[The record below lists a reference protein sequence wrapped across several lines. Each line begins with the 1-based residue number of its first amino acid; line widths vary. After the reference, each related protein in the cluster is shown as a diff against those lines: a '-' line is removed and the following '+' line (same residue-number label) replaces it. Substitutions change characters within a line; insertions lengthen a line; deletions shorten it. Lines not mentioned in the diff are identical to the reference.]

1 MGIFDSIFGSGNSNQ
16 KSTTTFQPS
25 KQQSQVMNMAMP
37 YLTDFAQQGVKLP
50 TATGIADFNPT
61 QLAAQQQALGAAGQ
75 QSSLAGQGAG
85 FSDWLF
91 SGAALDPNS
100 NPQLRATIDAATR
113 PIFEGLTEQVL
124 PQLRGEARST
134 GNFGSSKQGIAEGL
148 ASRGASNAAGDT
160 ASRIAYQ
167 GYQSGLDAMMRNL
180 GLLPQTLG
188 SMTAGAATTGAV
200 GDAQQGL
207 TQGRLTEEQDR
218 YMQQQLMPLS
228 IGQELL
234 SALGAIPG
242 GSTTTKAQ
250 VPTASPFSQLLGG
263 AATIGGMFL

>member
-1 MGIFDSIFGSGNSNQ
+1 MSFINDLFKAPDQ
-16 KSTTTFQPS
+16 KSTTSFKPS
-25 KQQSQVMNMAMP
+25 KEQKQLLTPTMG
-37 YLTDFAQQGVKLP
+37 YLQDFAQQGVQLP

-61 QLAAQQQALGAAGQ
+61 QLAAQSQALGAAGQ

-100 NPQLRATIDAATR
+100 NPALQATISAATR
-113 PIFEGLTEQVL
+113 PIFEGLTQVAL
-124 PQLRGEARST
+124 PQIRGEARST

-148 ASRGASNAAGDT
+148 ASQGASQAAGDVGT
-160 ASRIAYQ
+160 NIAYQ

-180 GLLPQTLG
+180 GLLPSTLG

-200 GDAQQGL
+200 GDAQYGL
-207 TQGRLTEEQDR
+207 TQGRLTEEQSR

-234 SALGAIPG
+234 AALGAIPG
-242 GSTTTKAQ
+242 GSTVSKTSGGG
-250 VPTASPFSQLLGG
+250 ASPFSQVLGAG
-263 AATIGGMFL
+263 LTAASMFP

>member
-1 MGIFDSIFGSGNSNQ
+1 MGIMDSLFGGGTQ
-16 KSTTTFQPS
+16 KSTTTFKPTA
-25 KQQSQVMNMAMP
+25 QQQGVLNSALP
-37 YLTDFAQQGVKLP
+37 YIQQFAQQGVKLP

-61 QLAAQQQALGAAGQ
+61 QLAAQGQALGAAGQ
-75 QSSLAGQGAG
+75 QNALAGQGLG

-113 PIFEGLTEQVL
+113 PIFEGLTEQYL
-124 PQLRGEARST
+124 PGVRGEARTT
-134 GNFGSSKQGIAEGL
+134 GNFGSSRQGIAEAMGSRE
-148 ASRGASNAAGDT
+148 ASRAAGDT

-188 SMTAGAATTGAV
+188 SLTAGAATTGAV
-200 GDAQQGL
+200 GDAQYGL

-234 SALGAIPG
+234 AALGAIPG
-242 GSTTTKAQ
+242 GTTTSK
-250 VPTASPFSQLLGG
+250 VKGTTASPFAQLAG
-263 AATIGGMFL
+263 AGTTLAGMWS